1 MVLRFLYCLP
11 LLCGLGVGLAAP
23 ADAALADW
31 WPFGRKAVEEPI
43 PDALAYTVTLS
54 APDAD
59 RALTK
64 ALSQASALVS
74 EQKTPAAG
82 LVGLLAR
89 ARQDVP
95 RLTAIL
101 YDNARY
107 AAEVAITLNGR
118 PLESI
123 GPFDSVGAPVAVAIN
138 ITAGEPFVFGRVDTG
153 PLPGRLTPER
163 LGLMPGQPARSST
176 ILAAESTIANAWGG
190 EGHPLVM
197 VSRRTTVAD
206 HRART
211 LDVTLAI
218 DPGPTANFGRVTVE
232 GAETVNT
239 ALVAGRAGLGDGPY
253 SSTKIKRAETRLR
266 DLGVFGGVRIR
277 PAAALDPDGT
287 IPMTITVSERKPRV
301 YGFSVDYSN
310 TEGLGLETYW
320 RHRNLFGGAEQF
332 EVRGSISRLL
342 EGAFDPDYRLATTFR
357 KPGVFDP
364 MTDFTLRLEG
374 YRKTTDAYRVTAVE
388 GEVGLEHIFS
398 DRLTGTLALE
408 LQRSETVTST
418 TTEEHMPLTLTG
430 KLDWDTRDSRL
441 DPTEGMRAV
450 LTAAPAYDFLT
461 STPMATFTT
470 DLAFYRSFGPT
481 DRFVLAG
488 RIATASLVV
497 DDVTAVASDRRIYV
511 GGPGTVRGYAYQS
524 IAPRDGGGN
533 IIGGRSSFV
542 ASAEARYRLN
552 DVLGLV
558 AFVDAGNA
566 YASVL
571 PSLSGLKVGVGVGL
585 RYLTAVGPIRFDVAV
600 PLNRSSVDPS
610 VAFYVGLGQAF

>member
-1 MVLRFLYCLP
+1 MVLRFVFCVP
-11 LLCGLGVGLAAP
+11 LLCGLVAGFAAP

-31 WPFGRKAVEEPI
+31 WPFGRKTVEAPV
-43 PDALAYTVTLS
+43 PDALAYTVTLN
-54 APDAD
+54 AADAD
-59 RALTK
+59 RKLAK
-64 ALSQASALVS
+64 ALNQASALVS

-95 RLTAIL
+95 RLTAVL

-118 PLESI
+118 PLEAV
-123 GPFDSVGAPVAVAIN
+123 GPFDTVRAPVAVVIDV
-138 ITAGEPFVFGRVDTG
+138 TAGEPFVFGRVDTG

-176 ILAAESTIANAWGG
+176 ILAAESTIAGAWGE
-190 EGHPLVM
+190 EGHPLVA
-197 VSRRTTVAD
+197 VGRRDTIAD

-218 DPGPTANFGRVTVE
+218 DPGPVASFGRVTVE
-232 GAETVNT
+232 GAETVDPT
-239 ALVAGRAGLGDGPY
+239 LVSGRAGLGDGPY
-253 SSTKIKRAETRLR
+253 STTKIKRAETRLR

-277 PAAALDPDGT
+277 PGTALDPDGT

-301 YGFSVDYSN
+301 YGFSASYSN

-364 MTDFTLRLEG
+364 MTDVTLRLEG
-374 YRKTTDAYRVTAVE
+374 YRETSEAYRVTAVE
-388 GEVGLEHIFS
+388 GEVGLSHIFS
-398 DRLTGTLALE
+398 DTLTGSLALE
-408 LQRSETVTST
+408 LQRSETVTAT
-418 TTEEHMPLTLTG
+418 DTEEHMPLTLTG
-430 KLDWDTRDSRL
+430 KLDWDTRDERL
-441 DPTEGMRAV
+441 DPTKGMRALV
-450 LTAAPAYDFLT
+450 TAAPAYDFMT

-470 DLAFYRSFGPT
+470 DLAFYRAFGPT

-488 RIATASLVV
+488 RVAAASLLV
-497 DDVTAVASDRRIYV
+497 DDIASVAADRRLYV
-511 GGPGTVRGYAYQS
+511 GGPGTVRGYAYQG
-524 IAPRDGGGN
+524 IAPRDGSGN
-533 IIGGRSSFV
+533 IVGGRSSIVF
-542 ASAEARYRLN
+542 SAEARYRLN
-552 DVLGLV
+552 DTLGLA

-566 YASVL
+566 YSSIL
-571 PSLSGLKVGVGVGL
+571 PSLSGLRVGVGVGL

-600 PLNRSSVDPS
+600 PLNRSSVDPA